1 MTSRR
6 FFVAVMVAGACLTL
20 GAQSD
25 GLRFEVASVKP
36 NNAGDGPIEM
46 GTQPG
51 GRLTMITVPLR
62 LLIRNAYQVQDFQ
75 IVDAPKWIS
84 DERFDV
90 LAKAPGDVPPPT
102 PGNPG
107 SFQPMVRSLLAERFR
122 LVVHRETRELPVYA
136 LQHVRTDGRLG
147 PQIHT
152 STADCAAIAASRQAP
167 PSVDSRPRCGVR
179 ANGGHMLAGGLPLAQ
194 LATLLSTM
202 VDRVV
207 VDRTD
212 LTGTFDFELSWTLNR
227 GAQGATADGAAAAGQ
242 DDPSIFT
249 ALREQL
255 GLKLEPAK
263 APADV
268 LVIDHVEHPG
278 PN

>member
-1 MTSRR
+1 MKSRR
-6 FFVAVMVAGACLTL
+6 FFVAVMVAGACFTV

-25 GLRFEVASVKP
+25 DLRFEVASVKP

-51 GRLTMITVPLR
+51 GRLTMINVPLR

-75 IVDAPKWIS
+75 IVDAPKWIG
-84 DERFDV
+84 DERFDI
-90 LAKAPGDVPPPT
+90 LAKAPGDVAAPT
-102 PGNPG
+102 PGNSG

-136 LQHVRTDGRLG
+136 LQRVRTDGRLG
-147 PQIHT
+147 PQIHA
-152 STADCAAIAASRQAP
+152 STADCAAIAASRQGP
-167 PSVDSRPRCGVR
+167 PSADSRPQCGIR
-179 ANGGHMLAGGLPLAQ
+179 ASGGHMLAGGLPLSQ

-202 VDRVV
+202 VERVV
-207 VDRTD
+207 VDRTG
-212 LTGTFDFELSWTLNR
+212 LAGTFDFELNWTPDRALQQSTPN
-227 GAQGATADGAAAAGQ
+227 GVPVASS
-242 DDPSIFT
+242 DDPPIVT

-268 LVIDHVEHPG
+268 LVIDHVERPA